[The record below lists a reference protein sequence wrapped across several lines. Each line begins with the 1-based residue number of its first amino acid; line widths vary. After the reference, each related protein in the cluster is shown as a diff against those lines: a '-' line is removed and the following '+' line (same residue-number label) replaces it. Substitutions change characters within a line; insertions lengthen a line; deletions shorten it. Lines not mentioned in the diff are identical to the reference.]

1 MLNPYCILINICYL
15 QNFLYKSIMYF
26 CVSNH
31 LFLLDFKYDK
41 KNFIYFIFCSRYQ
54 VEITNLQPGVIFLF
68 VLHAF
73 TLVYRGWDLIL
84 ILRIK
89 MLFYFTHMTI

>member
-1 MLNPYCILINICYL
+1 
-15 QNFLYKSIMYF
+15 MYF
-26 CVSNH
+26 CVPNH

-41 KNFIYFIFCSRYQ
+41 KFFICFIFCSRYQ
-54 VEITNLQPGVIFLF
+54 VKITNLKLEVHFLL

-89 MLFYFTHMTI
+89 TLFYFTHMTI